1 MRKQP
6 ILISDY
12 LANRK
17 DKSILSQIFN
27 STPPAMKTWTDPI
40 DIITILDIIA
50 GSKPSHCAYLPGGGY
65 IFLDNAEL
73 FSGRSIDLISNIR
86 HRLNAKKLTLVTLGT
101 EDYYFL
107 LESNESKPS
116 GLVNN
121 NSKVAIAE
129 TVAEFYPGQYIDR
142 KFHDNYDSYEDNFG
156 AYQEQ
161 FPERPHL
168 VRRYL
173 KESSVLIVKNDNPYT
188 FTRFASDSFHN
199 QVSHEELKD
208 VMQNLFMQLQMT
220 NP

>member
-1 MRKQP
+1 MRTQP
-6 ILISDY
+6 ILISDF
-12 LANRK
+12 LSHRK
-17 DKSILSQIFN
+17 DKSILSQIFH
-27 STPPAMKTWTDPI
+27 STPPSTKTWTDPI

-50 GSKPSHCAYLPGGGY
+50 GSEPSHCAYLPDGGY
-65 IFLDNAEL
+65 IFLENAEL
-73 FSGRSIDLISNIR
+73 CSGRSLDLVSNIR
-86 HRLNAKKLTLVTLGT
+86 HRFNAQKLTLEVLNTD
-101 EDYYFL
+101 DYYFL
-107 LESNESKPS
+107 LESDESIPT
-116 GLVNN
+116 GLIKNL
-121 NSKVAIAE
+121 SKLTISE

-173 KESSVLIVKNDNPYT
+173 KENSVLIVKNDNPYT
-188 FTRFASDSFHN
+188 YTRFASDSFHN

-208 VMQNLFMQLQMT
+208 VMQKLFVQLEMT